1 MHQQP
6 QVIHT
11 QSQVIPQIIHT
22 QSQIMHQ
29 NSGPQVIHSQAQIIH
44 QNPQII
50 HQQAPQVIHTQT
62 QQVIHRQAPQIIH
75 QQNANQVM
83 HQSNMIQTSGHQNSV
98 HSSGQQIIH
107 QQHQL
112 APIQMRAQQTIRQA
126 MEEPMIFT
134 SSSSTQLSNH
144 QIPTT
149 SNVMM
154 SNNMMQ
160 MKHQQQIRPLL
171 KVESGSNKGRAVN
184 RTNTGR
190 PPPGTVNL
198 ERSHQI
204 CQAVIQNSPNRH
216 QLNCQL
222 KPQNVSCYP
231 SLLRGACYIDI
242 FSPFRTDCYWKI
254 PPNQ

>member
-1 MHQQP
+1 MQPQVMHQQP

-11 QSQVIPQIIHT
+11 QSQVIPQI
-22 QSQIMHQ
+22 
-29 NSGPQVIHSQAQIIH
+29 IHSQAQIIH

-62 QQVIHRQAPQIIH
+62 QQVIHRQAPLIH

-83 HQSNMIQTSGHQNSV
+83 HQSNMHPNAGHQN
-98 HSSGQQIIH
+98 SGQQIIH
-107 QQHQL
+107 QQHQM
-112 APIQMRAQQTIRQA
+112 PIQMRAQQAIRQA

-134 SSSSTQLSNH
+134 SSSSQQLSNH
-144 QIPTT
+144 QIQPTT
-149 SNVMM
+149 SNVMIN
-154 SNNMMQ
+154 NNMMQ

-171 KVESGSNKGRAVN
+171 KTEPVSNKGRAVN

-222 KPQNVSCYP
+222 KPPSLLSTQNVS
-231 SLLRGACYIDI
+231 YI
-242 FSPFRTDCYWKI
+242 
-254 PPNQ
+254 